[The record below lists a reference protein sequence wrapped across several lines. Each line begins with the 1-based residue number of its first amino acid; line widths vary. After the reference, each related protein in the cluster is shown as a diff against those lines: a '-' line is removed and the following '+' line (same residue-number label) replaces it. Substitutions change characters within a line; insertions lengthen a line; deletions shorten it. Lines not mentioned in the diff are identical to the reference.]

1 MDRMSNNE
9 YQPTGGPHCIASGLN
24 WMPIDRITEDIDI
37 DKLTSFEIDSI
48 IKHLDDRKERWN
60 NMVKSASS
68 LNQYLGKTIY
78 ADE

>member
-1 MDRMSNNE
+1 
-9 YQPTGGPHCIASGLN
+9 
-24 WMPIDRITEDIDI
+24 MPIDRISEEIDI
-37 DKLTSFEIDSI
+37 DKLTSLEIDSI
-48 IKHLDDRKERWN
+48 IKYLDDRKERWN